1 MNKKEIYLTA
11 FEAKPNV
18 GTEAGLAWNWAQ
30 AYSKQG
36 LSPVVL
42 TNTIQSPDE
51 KAQWDLAGIK
61 LVTLGPSR
69 NSTAPEGIASM
80 IRLSFEFRSW
90 RKSCEEF
97 FDSLSLDSRGIAH
110 HVSWGSA
117 RLRPPLPA
125 RNSHLICIVGP
136 LGGGHLP
143 VLQGLNWR
151 TRLTEILRLGT
162 FLLSFLNRPSIGIG
176 RQKPSIVL
184 FTNRQTKA
192 FLRLKGFKNLYP
204 MFADG
209 ISKITPAKYSTLED
223 KTQEGHVLL
232 WAGRLVPTKRPD
244 LAVLLAAELQLRGH
258 RTTLQMAGSG
268 PEMQKVVDLAKELN
282 VNAVFYGKVPWSE
295 MGIRYD
301 SAFVFLFH
309 SMRDSSSPGILE
321 AASRGIPSVGLRVS
335 GAGDFVPHEVFLGRE
350 KFVSDVDFVRHNSE
364 IVESLIKDTSKYQF
378 HCDQSILFAGTQ
390 TWDTKVQTVLRL
402 LGRV

>member
-1 MNKKEIYLTA
+1 MNRREIYLTA

-18 GTEAGLAWNWAQ
+18 GTEAGLAWNWAH

-36 LSPVVL
+36 LSPIVL

-69 NSTAPEGIASM
+69 NSTAPEGITSM
-80 IRLSFEFRSW
+80 IKLSLEFNSW

-97 FDSLSLDSRGIAH
+97 FDSLSSSSRGISH

-117 RLRPPLPA
+117 RLRPPLPS
-125 RNSHLICIVGP
+125 RNSQLVSIVGP

-143 VLQGLNWR
+143 ILQGLNWR
-151 TRLTEILRLGT
+151 TKIAEILRLGT
-162 FLLSFLNRPSIGIG
+162 FLASFLSRPFIWIG
-176 RQKPSIVL
+176 RQNPSIVL
-184 FTNRQTKA
+184 FTNRQTEK

-209 ISKITPAKYSTLED
+209 ISKVTQAEYSTLQN

-232 WAGRLVPTKRPD
+232 WAGRFVPTKRPD
-244 LAVLLAAELQLRGH
+244 LAVLLAAELLLRGH
-258 RTTLQMAGSG
+258 RTILHMAGSG
-268 PEMQKVVDLAKELN
+268 PEMQKVVELAKELN
-282 VNAVFYGKVPWSE
+282 VNAVFFGKVPWTE

-301 SAFVFLFH
+301 ASFAFLFH

-335 GAGDFVPHEVFLGRE
+335 GAGDFVPPEVFQGKE
-350 KFVSDVDFVRHNSE
+350 KFVSDADFVQHSSE
-364 IVESLIKDTSKYQF
+364 ILEGLMADAGKYQF
-378 HCDQSILFAGTQ
+378 HSDQAILFAGTQ

-402 LGRV
+402 LGRL